1 MFYATCPRIQ
11 KVDGYLKER
20 KRLHHK
26 AFSAGY
32 NYWTT
37 LKEIRPT
44 SVRLKLL
51 IPLTC
56 CNRLLLLH
64 PHFCPSFTLL
74 INNFIPM
81 ILISINNTIYHF
93 SSHIWSCYW
102 QNRVSVTHETIY
114 SSCNGTDTF
123 ISAKTSFIHSSK
135 CSMSSGYNF
144 PMLPILKQSA
154 LLTFPG

>member
-11 KVDGYLKER
+11 KEDSYLKER

-32 NYWTT
+32 NNYYWTT

-56 CNRLLLLH
+56 CNRLFLLH
-64 PHFCPSFTLL
+64 PHFCSSFTL
-74 INNFIPM
+74 I
-81 ILISINNTIYHF
+81 ILFPWSWSLSTITIYHF
-93 SSHIWSCYW
+93 PSYIWSCYW
-102 QNRVSVTHETIY
+102 QNRVSVTHDTIY
-114 SSCNGTDTF
+114 SSRNGTDTF

-135 CSMSSGYNF
+135 CSISSGYNF